1 MLVSLRKGGQ
11 GEILQQHIQPPGLGA
26 DRPGDVAVRTVQ
38 TQKIA
43 AKKGEPKPSLS
54 AKKSMTI
61 LVYQKTIFAS
71 RGRQKAMGLTEQEII
86 RLAAEQAAKVTM
98 ETLEGQRKKA
108 KKERRDWRLRNTRLL
123 LDHLQRFRDHAT
135 QSVFDV
141 RKVLESAQND
151 PQGVYSQQLSS
162 RQDVYLEGL
171 AISAGRTEA
180 LVEQTESMLELYR
193 LQCEKGNAEKQRR
206 FRVLK
211 AYALEGED
219 YQLIAEKESISKSTV
234 FRDIDLATEELSVM
248 LFGADIFYDMD
259 GAGDGKKLGTKQ
271 ERDMV

>member
-1 MLVSLRKGGQ
+1 M
-11 GEILQQHIQPPGLGA
+11 E
-26 DRPGDVAVRTVQ
+26 
-38 TQKIA
+38 
-43 AKKGEPKPSLS
+43 
-54 AKKSMTI
+54 
-61 LVYQKTIFAS
+61 
-71 RGRQKAMGLTEQEII
+71 LTEKEIVKI
-86 RLAAEQAAKVTM
+86 AAEQAVKVTL
-98 ETLEGQRKKA
+98 ETLKTQKK
-108 KKERRDWRLRNTRLL
+108 KERQERRDWRLRNTKLL
-123 LDHLQRFRDHAT
+123 LEHLQEFKDHAT

-151 PQGVYSQQLSS
+151 PQGVYSQQLSG

-180 LVEQTESMLELYR
+180 LVQQTESMLELYR
-193 LQCEKGNAEKQRR
+193 IQCEKGNAEKQRR

>member
-1 MLVSLRKGGQ
+1 
-11 GEILQQHIQPPGLGA
+11 
-26 DRPGDVAVRTVQ
+26 
-38 TQKIA
+38 
-43 AKKGEPKPSLS
+43 
-54 AKKSMTI
+54 
-61 LVYQKTIFAS
+61 
-71 RGRQKAMGLTEQEII
+71 MGLTEQEII

-180 LVEQTESMLELYR
+180 LVEQLYR

-211 AYALEGED
+211 AYALEGKD
-219 YQLIAEKESISKSTV
+219 YQLIAEKESVSKSTV

>member
-1 MLVSLRKGGQ
+1 
-11 GEILQQHIQPPGLGA
+11 
-26 DRPGDVAVRTVQ
+26 
-38 TQKIA
+38 
-43 AKKGEPKPSLS
+43 
-54 AKKSMTI
+54 
-61 LVYQKTIFAS
+61 
-71 RGRQKAMGLTEQEII
+71 MGLTEQEII

-123 LDHLQRFRDHAT
+123 LNHLQRFRDHAT

-151 PQGVYSQQLSS
+151 PQGVYSQQLSG

-171 AISAGRTEA
+171 AISAGRTET
-180 LVEQTESMLELYR
+180 LVQQTESMLELYR

-206 FRVLK
+206 YRVLK
-211 AYALEGED
+211 AYALDGED
-219 YQLIAEKESISKSTV
+219 YQIIAEKESISKSTV

-259 GAGDGKKLGTKQ
+259 SADAGKKLGTKQ

>member
-1 MLVSLRKGGQ
+1 
-11 GEILQQHIQPPGLGA
+11 
-26 DRPGDVAVRTVQ
+26 
-38 TQKIA
+38 
-43 AKKGEPKPSLS
+43 
-54 AKKSMTI
+54 
-61 LVYQKTIFAS
+61 
-71 RGRQKAMGLTEQEII
+71 MGLTEQEII

-151 PQGVYSQQLSS
+151 PQGVYSQQLSG
-162 RQDVYLEGL
+162 RQDIYLEGL

-180 LVEQTESMLELYR
+180 LVQQTESMLELYR

-259 GAGDGKKLGTKQ
+259 STDAGKKLGTKQ
-271 ERDMV
+271 EKDMV